1 MARRASTYRREAE
14 EVLADLQEPELRVA
28 GDFLQF
34 LRSKGSDLATVEILQ
49 SPSLLRDV
57 RAAKADR
64 AKGRTSQFTSWD
76 TV

>member
-28 GDFLQF
+28 RDFLQF
-34 LRSKGSDLATVEILQ
+34 LRSKGSDPATVEILQ
-49 SPSLLRDV
+49 SPTLLRDV
-57 RAAKADR
+57 RAAKSDR
-64 AKGRTSQFTSWD
+64 AKGRASQFTSWD